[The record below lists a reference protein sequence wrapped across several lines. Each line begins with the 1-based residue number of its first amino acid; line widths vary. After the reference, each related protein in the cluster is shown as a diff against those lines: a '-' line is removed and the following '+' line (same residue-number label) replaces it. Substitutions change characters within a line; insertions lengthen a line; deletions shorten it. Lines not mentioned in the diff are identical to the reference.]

1 MKKNKKKDLHF
12 STKAIHVGNEPDQ
25 GSRSVI
31 PPINLSST
39 FKIDKI
45 NGEIN
50 YDYSRADNPNR
61 RNLEKNLASLEG
73 ADFGIA
79 FSSGM
84 AAIMSLFQ
92 LLNSGDH
99 IIISKNVY
107 GGTYRM
113 SSQVMSR
120 HGIEFDW
127 VDTTSLSKIK
137 SSIKA
142 NTKIIFIETP
152 TNPSLEITDINEV
165 SKISKDLNILL
176 CIDNTFMSP
185 YAQRPI
191 DFGADIVMHSTTKS
205 IGGHSDLVGGVL
217 VTNNSSIAERLHF
230 IQKSTGAVPSPFD
243 CWLLMRS
250 IKTLSMRYQKS
261 SDNAIKIAKW
271 LSKSF
276 NFKIIYPG
284 LESHP
289 QFEIAKKQQI
299 NPFGDSVFGNMISLD
314 LKKID
319 LRDEF
324 LKKLSLFTL
333 AESLG
338 GVESLICVPS
348 KMTHV
353 SMPEEL
359 KLEMGITPTLVRF
372 SVGIED
378 SDDLINDLKYSLNF

>member
-1 MKKNKKKDLHF
+1 
-12 STKAIHVGNEPDQ
+12 
-25 GSRSVI
+25 
-31 PPINLSST
+31 
-39 FKIDKI
+39 
-45 NGEIN
+45 
-50 YDYSRADNPNR
+50 
-61 RNLEKNLASLEG
+61 
-73 ADFGIA
+73 
-79 FSSGM
+79 
-84 AAIMSLFQ
+84 MSLFQ

-137 SSIKA
+137 SSIKT

-284 LESHP
+284 LESRP

>member
-137 SSIKA
+137 SSIKT

-165 SKISKDLNILL
+165 SKISKNLNILL

-276 NFKIIYPG
+276 NFKIINPG
-284 LESHP
+284 LES
-289 QFEIAKKQQI
+289 

>member
-1 MKKNKKKDLHF
+1 
-12 STKAIHVGNEPDQ
+12 
-25 GSRSVI
+25 
-31 PPINLSST
+31 
-39 FKIDKI
+39 
-45 NGEIN
+45 
-50 YDYSRADNPNR
+50 
-61 RNLEKNLASLEG
+61 
-73 ADFGIA
+73 
-79 FSSGM
+79 M

-137 SSIKA
+137 SSIKT

>member
-1 MKKNKKKDLHF
+1 MKKNNKKDLNF
-12 STKAIHVGNEPDQ
+12 STKAIHVGNQPDSDS
-25 GSRSVI
+25 GSVI

-39 FKIDKI
+39 FKLEEID
-45 NGEIN
+45 GVIN

-73 ADFGIA
+73 AEFGIA

-92 LLNSGDH
+92 LLDSGDH
-99 IIISKNVY
+99 IIVSKNVY

-113 SSQVMSR
+113 SSQIMSR

-127 VDTTSLSKIK
+127 IDTTSSNNIK
-137 SSIKA
+137 DSIKP

-152 TNPSLEITDINEV
+152 TNPSLEITNIEEV
-165 SKISKDLNILL
+165 SKISKDLNILF

-185 YAQRPI
+185 YGQRPI
-191 DFGADIVMHSTTKS
+191 VLGADIVMHSTTKS
-205 IGGHSDLVGGVL
+205 IGGHSDLVGGIL
-217 VTNNSSIAERLHF
+217 VTNNSSIAEKLHF

-243 CWLLMRS
+243 CWLLLRS
-250 IKTLSMRYQKS
+250 VKTLSMRYQKA
-261 SDNAIKIAKW
+261 SDSAIKIANW
-271 LSKSF
+271 LSNNF

-284 LESHP
+284 LENHP

-299 NPFGDSVFGNMISLD
+299 NPIGESIFGNMISLD
-314 LKKID
+314 LEKIE
-319 LRDEF
+319 LRDQF

-338 GVESLICVPS
+338 GVESLICVPN

-353 SMPEEL
+353 SMPEKL
-359 KLEMGITPTLVRF
+359 KLDMGITPTLIRL

-378 SDDLINDLKYSLNF
+378 SDDLINDLKYSLDI